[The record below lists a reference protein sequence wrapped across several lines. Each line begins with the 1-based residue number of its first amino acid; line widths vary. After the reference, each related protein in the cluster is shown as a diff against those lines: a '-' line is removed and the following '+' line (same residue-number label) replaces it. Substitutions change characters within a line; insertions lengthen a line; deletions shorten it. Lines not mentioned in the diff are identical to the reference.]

1 MIKGFT
7 CGAFDLLHPGHLYM
21 LRECKEHCDYLIVGL
36 HTNPHLERKEKN
48 VPIQSTYERFVQLR
62 ECIHVDQIIPY
73 DYERDLVNILST
85 EDINIRFVSEEYK
98 NTNITGWKICDKRNI
113 KIFYNSR
120 LHDFSSSELRKRI

>member
-36 HTNPHLERKEKN
+36 HTNPNLERKEKN

-62 ECIHVDQIIPY
+62 ECRHIDQIIPY